1 MHPRLCVPALLLA
14 GLWLGSSCP
23 PAPAQPGKE
32 TNVVYVGV
40 TREVRMSENQ
50 FIKAVRSDN
59 PKVAT
64 VVLRKDDPR
73 VALITGLMEGIAR
86 ITLTDMKD
94 KTEELVIT
102 VTTAQAEQ
110 QFLLL
115 QRMAEQRRAALEKM
129 IKDTVPTANVQVLVF
144 GWTVV
149 LKGTILKAEDGQFI
163 MEMARS
169 VYPEFQDPNSLTN
182 QAAAAGQPTPY
193 GPQPLAQGQGRGPL
207 IVNALRIGGVQQVT
221 IEVVVTR
228 DNRSEMRNMT
238 FNFLINHDSYYFGS
252 SIKSPQSLASTI
264 LPAIGGSAATIATAG
279 SNLPFGFITDKHSF
293 IGFLEALRTL
303 DAAAEVV
310 R

>member
-14 GLWLGSSCP
+14 GLWLGSSSE
-23 PAPAQPGKE
+23 PATAQLPGKE

-73 VALITGLMEGIAR
+73 VALVTGFMEGIAR

-149 LKGTILKAEDGQFI
+149 LKGTILTAEDGQFI
-163 MEMARS
+163 LEMSRS
-169 VYPEFQDPNSLTN
+169 VCTEFQDPNSLTN
-182 QAAAAGQPTPY
+182 PAAAARQPTPY
-193 GPQPLAQGQGRGPL
+193 GP
-207 IVNALRIGGVQQVT
+207 
-221 IEVVVTR
+221 
-228 DNRSEMRNMT
+228 
-238 FNFLINHDSYYFGS
+238 
-252 SIKSPQSLASTI
+252 
-264 LPAIGGSAATIATAG
+264 
-279 SNLPFGFITDKHSF
+279 
-293 IGFLEALRTL
+293 
-303 DAAAEVV
+303 
-310 R
+310 

>member
-14 GLWLGSSCP
+14 GLWLGSSSE
-23 PAPAQPGKE
+23 PATAQLPGKE

-102 VTTAQAEQ
+102 VTTAAAEQ
-110 QFLLL
+110 QFLAL
-115 QRMAEQRRAALEKM
+115 QRMAEQRRLALEKM
-129 IKDTVPTANVQVLVF
+129 IKDTIPTANVQVLVF
-144 GWTVV
+144 GYTVV

-163 MEMARS
+163 MELARS
-169 VYPEFQDPNSLTN
+169 VYPEFQAPGIEV
-182 QAAAAGQPTPY
+182 APGAPAPPGPY
-193 GPQPLAQGQGRGPL
+193 GAQPLPQGQGRGPL
-207 IVNALRIGGVQQVT
+207 IVNALRIGGVQQVML
-221 IEVVVTR
+221 EVVVTR
-228 DNRSEMRNMT
+228 VSRSELRNM
-238 FNFLINHDSYYFGS
+238 
-252 SIKSPQSLASTI
+252 
-264 LPAIGGSAATIATAG
+264 
-279 SNLPFGFITDKHSF
+279 
-293 IGFLEALRTL
+293 
-303 DAAAEVV
+303 
-310 R
+310 